1 MNRPQIEELRSGL
14 EAIAH
19 QFASQAKSRIEREWY
34 IDRVLFLKHAS
45 PAKIAK
51 EI

>member
-19 QFASQAKSRIEREWY
+19 VRAEKSKSKIEREWW
-34 IDRVLFLKHAS
+34 IDRVLQLKNAS
-45 PAKIAK
+45 PSMI
-51 EI
+51 EREM